1 MKNILL
7 LLVAITTWNKSQ
19 ALELNYT
26 WKVGE
31 TQYFSAKV
39 TDDVSTSMM
48 GMTMKDQFT
57 TTTDF
62 GLHIVSVDNQ
72 GTAKGIL
79 FVTNFNIVN
88 SKNAV
93 LATLSSIPQQ
103 AIRSDVEVDRKGNF
117 TFPKKVYMLTSG
129 NSNVLVYGNADE
141 TSASAGIQAGN
152 TKIDA
157 YAEFDPKTGKLK
169 TGYNVKDLGTTKSV
183 TVQMK
188 EDSQM
193 IDILP
198 YDFLQLLALPEGD
211 LQKDDQLMVQS
222 GIYKTNF
229 IVQSIAPKL
238 AVVEIVLNTDKS
250 ADLFDAKA
258 KGGSADGSKTID
270 MDMNAEMDLDMD
282 METHLGADMT
292 MQLSPEDQ
300 AAMDLSKAMSPD
312 MSAKIQA
319 SFNPAF
325 GRFEMVAG
333 NVSTKMNTMGFQL
346 EVNSVLEMR
355 RVQ

>member
-1 MKNILL
+1 
-7 LLVAITTWNKSQ
+7 
-19 ALELNYT
+19 
-26 WKVGE
+26 
-31 TQYFSAKV
+31 
-39 TDDVSTSMM
+39 
-48 GMTMKDQFT
+48 
-57 TTTDF
+57 
-62 GLHIVSVDNQ
+62 
-72 GTAKGIL
+72 
-79 FVTNFNIVN
+79 
-88 SKNAV
+88 
-93 LATLSSIPQQ
+93 
-103 AIRSDVEVDRKGNF
+103 
-117 TFPKKVYMLTSG
+117 
-129 NSNVLVYGNADE
+129 
-141 TSASAGIQAGN
+141 
-152 TKIDA
+152 
-157 YAEFDPKTGKLK
+157 
-169 TGYNVKDLGTTKSV
+169 
-183 TVQMK
+183 MK

-193 IDILP
+193 IDVLP

-258 KGGSADGSKTID
+258 KGSSADGSKSID
-270 MDMNAEMDLDMD
+270 MDMNTEMDMD
-282 METHLGADMT
+282 METHFGADMT

-333 NVSTKMNTMGFQL
+333 TVSTKMNAMGL
-346 EVNSVLEMR
+346 KMEVNSVLEMR